1 MPSKLPRRPIY
12 GASSSEESGDGEVK
26 EPQTV
31 GHMVVYVDD
40 LLITGSTEV
49 VDATLK
55 KVQARWKCSDPEW
68 MAPEGQK
75 PMTFCGFEIKKGWSL
90 RSPMQRS

>member
-1 MPSKLPRRPIY
+1 
-12 GASSSEESGDGEVK
+12 
-26 EPQTV
+26 
-31 GHMVVYVDD
+31 MVVYVDD

-49 VDATLK
+49 IDATLK
-55 KVQARWKCSDPEW
+55 KVQVRWKCSDPEW

-75 PMTFCGFEIKKGWSL
+75 PMTFCGFEIKKVPTVKLWSL

>member
-1 MPSKLPRRPIY
+1 
-12 GASSSEESGDGEVK
+12 
-26 EPQTV
+26 
-31 GHMVVYVDD
+31 MVVYVDD

-49 VDATLK
+49 IDATLK

-75 PMTFCGFEIKKGWSL
+75 PMTFCGFEIKKGPDGEVVVTQC
-90 RSPMQRS
+90 RGAD